1 MAEVKKVWN
10 AEGSRLYL
18 GYPSEEFEKLEH
30 AIYKVGQDQFGRLYL
45 SKNSDKFT
53 FDYKLY
59 GLETALVNRVIKT
72 YNATPHG
79 NLGILLNGLKGTGK
93 TVSSK
98 IMANSLNQP
107 IILVEQRLDG
117 IHQFLNSIPQN
128 ITIFIDEYEKVFGES
143 SEMLTIM
150 DGASNST
157 FRRVFLFTTNNLYVD
172 QNLIQRPGRIRYM
185 KKFEDLKPS
194 VVEEIIDDVLEYP
207 EFKQACVDFI
217 CNLET
222 ITVDIVKAILGEVNI
237 HQESPSEFEAIFN
250 VKKIKGKFNVKMRDE
265 DGTLVELASNVKV
278 YPKPIY
284 NEGHVGYHF
293 EVDNQSIGRISRVI
307 NFSTVEIEPF
317 EGENGKKLGF
327 DEPILI
333 KVEDADTINYSYA
346 YDDGF
351 GVGFGTGGMK
361 KSTKEMSELAK
372 NIIKQIYNDGEEN
385 EDVFSDTAEPV
396 VRSKSRSLSGEKLSV
411 GSIEPVAY
419 EIPDFKFEGD
429 VSESSGS

>member
-10 AEGSRLYL
+10 AEGNRLYL
-18 GYPSEEFEKLEH
+18 GSPSQEFEKLEN
-30 AIYKVGQDQFGRLYL
+30 AIYKVGQDNFGRLYL
-45 SKNSDKFT
+45 AKSSDKFT

-207 EFKQACVDFI
+207 EFKQACIDFI

-237 HQESPSEFEAIFN
+237 HQEAPSEFEAIFN
-250 VKKIKGKFNVKMRDE
+250 VKKIKGKFNVQMREE
-265 DGTLVELASNVKV
+265 DGRLVELASNVKV
-278 YPKPIY
+278 YPKPMY
-284 NEGHVGYHF
+284 NEGHVGYYF
-293 EVDNQSIGRISRVI
+293 EVDNQRIGQISRVI
-307 NFSTVEIEPF
+307 NFSTIEVEPF
-317 EGENGKKLGF
+317 EGDNGKKLGF

-333 KVEDADTINYSYA
+333 RVEDADTINYSYA
-346 YDDGF
+346 YDDSF

-361 KSTKEMSELAK
+361 KSTKEMSDLAK
-372 NIIKQIYNDGEEN
+372 NIIKQINRDEYGDECE
-385 EDVFSDTAEPV
+385 DTAEPV
-396 VRSKSRSLSGEKLSV
+396 LKAKSKAISLGD
-411 GSIEPVAY
+411 IEPVAY
-419 EIPDFKFEGD
+419 EIPDFKVGYLTSSESTG
-429 VSESSGS
+429 ESSGS